1 VKTIRILALAVGLSL
16 AATAALAQAPA
27 VTAPRPVPAP
37 SLPANVAPQG
47 QPVVSVDLFK
57 DEGMALFSAQW
68 RIKEAKIVEI
78 PAIANHMDGYDKTYD
93 IAPHAGEA
101 GFDDSSWPAMPAKVL
116 GERRGGGKISFIW
129 YRAAFAMPAK
139 VGDLDVT
146 GMRAVLTVVVDD
158 YAEVWVNGEMP
169 RKAGY
174 VSPGSVQ
181 GFNMPNRVVLTTG
194 VKPGEKE
201 QVAIF
206 GINGPISVAP
216 ANFLSF
222 REAHIDFYR
231 P

>member
-27 VTAPRPVPAP
+27 VTAPRPAPAP

-78 PAIANHMDGYDKTYD
+78 PAIANHMDGYAKTYD